1 MNSKYVDVW
10 DQSIDWGTQSGV
22 LDRLVSEGQ
31 KIMAARVLAGKAA
44 ELGMTGEELK
54 EILQEIGVYSAV
66 RVSD

>member
-54 EILQEIGVYSAV
+54 EILEEIGVYGAV

>member
-22 LDRLVSEGQ
+22 LDSLVSEGQ

>member
-1 MNSKYVDVW
+1 MDVW

-22 LDRLVSEGQ
+22 LDSLVSEGQ

>member
-1 MNSKYVDVW
+1 MW

-22 LDRLVSEGQ
+22 LDHLVSEGQ
-31 KIMAARVLAGKAA
+31 KIMAARVLAGRAA

-54 EILQEIGVYSAV
+54 IILQEIGVYDAV

>member
-1 MNSKYVDVW
+1 MNRKYVDVW

-22 LDRLVSEGQ
+22 LDHLVSDGQ

-54 EILQEIGVYSAV
+54 TILQEIGVYSAV

>member
-1 MNSKYVDVW
+1 MNRKYVDVW

-22 LDRLVSEGQ
+22 LDHLVSDGQ

-44 ELGMTGEELK
+44 EVGMTGEELK
-54 EILQEIGVYSAV
+54 TILQEIGVYSAV